1 MEQRVFEMLM
11 MLDQAPLVRYISSLS
26 PEKQES
32 FAAQLE
38 ELDLSVLQVKE
49 ACCDRGKIEPLRPFT
64 LQDLEPHKDEYRK
77 LGLNVIREGK
87 VGAVLLAGG
96 QGSRLG
102 FDHPK
107 GMFNI
112 GVEHELYIFEC
123 LINNLLEVTREAD
136 APVPLFIMTSVQ
148 NQAETKAFFEEHH
161 YFGYSEDN
169 TWFFAQEELPTVDGR
184 GKLMLSDPCKISTA
198 PNGNGGWYA
207 SMERSGML
215 KVIRDSKI
223 EWLNV
228 FAVDNVLQRIADPCF
243 IGAVI
248 ASGMDSGSKVVKKA
262 RPEEKVGM
270 MCIED
275 NKPSIVEYYELP
287 EELQQMRNPDG
298 TLTFNY
304 GVILNYLFRVDC
316 LDKTLR
322 VKLPL
327 HKAFKRIKYY
337 NGKDGF
343 VNPADPNAYKFETL
357 ALDMVRLQRNC
368 LAFEVDRNKEFAPVK
383 NSTGHDSAETA
394 RALLRQNGVTL

>member
-1 MEQRVFEMLM
+1 MKQRVYEMLM
-11 MLDQAPLVRYISSLS
+11 MLNQAPLVRYISGL
-26 PEKQES
+26 EQKEQNRLIE
-32 FAAQLE
+32 QLE
-38 ELDLSVLQVKE
+38 SLDLSVLE
-49 ACCDRGKIEPLRPFT
+49 ANEQEITRGKIDPLQPVT
-64 LQDLEPHKDEYRK
+64 LPEIEPHRAEYRK
-77 LGLNVIREGK
+77 LGIKAIREGK

-102 FDHPK
+102 FDKPK

-148 NQAETKAFFEEHH
+148 NQYETQAFFRDHD
-161 YFGYSEDN
+161 YFGYSAEN
-169 TWFFAQEELPTVDGR
+169 TWFFAQEELPTIDQN
-184 GKLMLSDPCKISTA
+184 GKLMLSDPLKISTA

-215 KVIRDSKI
+215 KVIRDSQI

-262 RPEEKVGM
+262 NPDEKVGM
-270 MCIED
+270 MCLE
-275 NKPSIVEYYELP
+275 NGTPSIVEYYELP
-287 EELQQMRNPDG
+287 EELQNLRNADG
-298 TLTFNY
+298 SLTFNY

-316 LDKTLR
+316 LNRTLR

-337 NGKDGF
+337 NKKDGF
-343 VNPADPNAYKFETL
+343 VNPANPNAFKFETL
-357 ALDMVRLQRNC
+357 ALDMVRLQNSC
-368 LAFEVDRNKEFAPVK
+368 LAYEVDRNKEFAPVK
-383 NSTGHDSAETA
+383 NKEGADSADTA
-394 RALLRQNGVTL
+394 RKLLAQNGVKL